1 MEELSAENRLPSG
14 RNRGRE
20 KKKEKRPEKKEER
33 TFNRLVPPTLYS
45 IAPVIFDDILER
57 FEVVALELRGGFFMF
72 LCLSQ
77 GRQGS

>member
-20 KKKEKRPEKKEER
+20 KKEKRPEKKEER
-33 TFNRLVPPTLYS
+33 TFNRLVPLALYS